1 MESASATQHSAI
13 CASSIQQPSSMILK
27 MRSVPIAY
35 QRTPS
40 TGFEQGSK
48 VPRLAE
54 TLRAVAR
61 SFAHNGDAWVHHL
74 RLVLRLALLFGL
86 FLVLSTG
93 PASAAFPAG
102 SGVGFGDVWS
112 QSEYLRDPGAKWNL
126 DDVRRRGGQFAPATE
141 LAPSGGLGLFEPST
155 IWFRLTPR
163 AVETEPWYFE
173 LSAHVSRADLFY
185 VAPNGTVQH
194 ATFDGPL
201 PFAIEPVA
209 TSGLVARLPQGALRG
224 GSIYVRVVTR
234 IDRFG
239 EFALRPESWVLAY
252 NRPAEIGRL
261 LAFVFTIGIMLALGF
276 LNLILALSVR
286 DRTFAW
292 YAAAMIA
299 FAAYE
304 LVVSGAVSRIT
315 PVHQLLPYDPLIY
328 LTYLAYLGLVV
339 GFSRSLLHLP
349 TADPGL
355 WKLVRVTYAAV
366 FLSATFY
373 VVCPNVLDALH
384 LLPWLDPLASG
395 AFLVAMLASG
405 VALWR
410 RVGTPLARYYCIAFA
425 GGIVGIVLDTSARNG
440 LIPDSSWATIAAA
453 LSAAWEALFLSVAL
467 SQHIR
472 GTTIRAEELQGER
485 DELEAVA
492 LRDSLSGLWNRRAF
506 EQQLESEWWR
516 AARSHTSLAV
526 VLIDI
531 DRFKAYNDTHGHLLG
546 DEVLARVASSI
557 ARVVRRTYD
566 MVARFG
572 GEEFVILLPG
582 CTLADALA
590 VAESARVAVRGE
602 GIMHHSSEHRVV
614 TVSVGVAATV
624 PELGTLPAS
633 LVDSADQAL
642 YEAKG
647 EGRDRT
653 SVAHAAVAQA

>member
-1 MESASATQHSAI
+1 MQQTAI
-13 CASSIQQPSSMILK
+13 CARSIQQPNSMILK
-27 MRSVPIAY
+27 TRSFPNRWTSASFH
-35 QRTPS
+35 RTS
-40 TGFEQGSK
+40 GSAQQQGSK
-48 VPRLAE
+48 VPGLAE
-54 TLRAVAR
+54 TLRAAIA
-61 SFAHNGDAWVHHL
+61 SFGDKATGWVHHF
-74 RLVLRLALLFGL
+74 RPVLRTVFLFGL
-86 FLVLSTG
+86 FLVLATG
-93 PASAAFPAG
+93 SASAAPSSSA
-102 SGVGFGDVWS
+102 SIGFGDVWS
-112 QSEYLRDPGAKWNL
+112 QAEYLRDAHGGMTL
-126 DDVRRRGGQFAPATE
+126 DDVRRRGDQFRPAVT
-141 LAPSGGLGLFEPST
+141 LAPTGGLGLFAPST
-155 IWFRLTPR
+155 LWFRLTPR
-163 AVETEPWYFE
+163 ATETEPWYFQ
-173 LSAHVSRADLFY
+173 LSTHVSGGDLFY
-185 VAPNGTVQH
+185 VSPHGQIQH
-194 ATFDGPL
+194 LSFDGPL
-201 PFAIEPVA
+201 PFAIDPVA
-209 TSGLVARLPQGALRG
+209 SSGLIVRLPHGALRE

-234 IDRFG
+234 LDRFG
-239 EFALRPESWVLAY
+239 LFALRPESYVLAY

-261 LAFVFTIGIMLALGF
+261 LTFVFTIGIMIALGF

-292 YAAAMIA
+292 FAAAMLA

-304 LVVSGAVSRIT
+304 LVVSGAVARI
-315 PVHQLLPYDPLIY
+315 LPAHGALAYDPLNY
-328 LTYLAYLGLVV
+328 LTYLAYLALVV

-349 TADPGL
+349 SADPKL
-355 WKLVRVTYAAV
+355 WKLVRVTYALV
-366 FLSATFY
+366 FLSATVY
-373 VVCPNVLDALH
+373 VVCPNLLDAVH
-384 LLPWLDPLASG
+384 LLPWLDPIASG
-395 AFLVAMLASG
+395 AFLVVMFASG

-410 RVGTPLARYYCIAFA
+410 RVGTPLTRYYCIAFA
-425 GGIVGIVLDTSARNG
+425 GGIVGIVIDTSARNG
-440 LIPDSSWATIAAA
+440 LIPDSSWATIVAA

-492 LRDSLSGLWNRRAF
+492 LRDALSGLWNRRAF

-546 DEVLARVASSI
+546 DEVLSRVASSI

-582 CTLADALA
+582 CTLEDAMT
-590 VAESARVAVRGE
+590 VAESARSAVRGE
-602 GIMHHSSEHRVV
+602 GIMHHGSEHRVV

-633 LVDSADQAL
+633 LVDAADRAL

-647 EGRDRT
+647 EGRDRISIGCAT
-653 SVAHAAVAQA
+653 AANA

>member
-1 MESASATQHSAI
+1 
-13 CASSIQQPSSMILK
+13 MILK
-27 MRSVPIAY
+27 TRSFPIAY
-35 QRTPS
+35 HRTLGGAS
-40 TGFEQGSK
+40 EQGSK
-48 VPRLAE
+48 VPRLSE
-54 TLRAVAR
+54 TLRAAGR
-61 SFAHNGDAWVHHL
+61 TFAHNNAAWVHQL
-74 RLVLRLALLFGL
+74 RPVLRIALLFGL
-86 FLVLSTG
+86 LLVLSTG
-93 PASAAFPAG
+93 SASAAFPSGSVAG
-102 SGVGFGDVWS
+102 FSDVWS
-112 QSEYLRDPGAKWNL
+112 QTEYLRDPDGSWTL
-126 DDVRRRGGQFAPATE
+126 DDARRRGDQFQPATT
-141 LAPSGGLGLFEPST
+141 LAPSVGLGLFAPST

-163 AVETEPWYFE
+163 ATENEPWYVE
-173 LSAHVSRADLFY
+173 LSAHVSRGDLFY
-185 VAPNGTVQH
+185 VAPSGMVQH
-194 ATFDGPL
+194 AAFDGPL

-209 TSGLVARLPQGALRG
+209 TSGLIMRLPPGALRG

-234 IDRFG
+234 LDRFG
-239 EFALRPESWVLAY
+239 QFAVRPESWLLAY
-252 NRPAEIGRL
+252 NRPTEIGRL

-304 LVVSGAVSRIT
+304 LVVSGAMSRIA
-315 PVHQLLPYDPLIY
+315 PLHGLLPYDPLIY
-328 LTYLAYLGLVV
+328 LTYLAYLALVV

-349 TADPGL
+349 SADPKL

-366 FLSATFY
+366 FLSATVY
-373 VVCPNVLDALH
+373 VVCPNLLDAVH
-384 LLPWLDPLASG
+384 LLPWLDPIASG
-395 AFLVAMLASG
+395 AFLVVMLASG

-531 DRFKAYNDTHGHLLG
+531 DRFKAYNDSHGHLLG
-546 DEVLARVASSI
+546 DEVLARVASAI

-582 CTLADALA
+582 CTLADALS

-602 GIMHHSSEHRVV
+602 GILHQRSEHRVV

-624 PELGTLPAS
+624 PELGKLPAT
-633 LVDSADQAL
+633 LVDAADQAL

-653 SVAHAAVAQA
+653 AVGRTSVAQA

>member
-1 MESASATQHSAI
+1 
-13 CASSIQQPSSMILK
+13 
-27 MRSVPIAY
+27 
-35 QRTPS
+35 
-40 TGFEQGSK
+40 
-48 VPRLAE
+48 
-54 TLRAVAR
+54 
-61 SFAHNGDAWVHHL
+61 
-74 RLVLRLALLFGL
+74 VLRIALLFVL
-86 FLVLSTG
+86 LLVLSTG
-93 PASAAFPAG
+93 SASAAFPAG
-102 SGVGFGDVWS
+102 SVAGFGSVWP
-112 QSEYLRDPGAKWNL
+112 ETVYLRDPGGHWTL
-126 DDVRRRGGQFAPATE
+126 DDVRRRGDQFQPATT
-141 LAPSGGLGLFEPST
+141 LAPTGLGLFAPST
-155 IWFRLTPR
+155 LWFRLTPR
-163 AVETEPWYFE
+163 ATENEPWYFE
-173 LSAHVSRADLFY
+173 LSAHVSRGDLFY
-185 VAPNGTVQH
+185 VAPNGMIQH

-201 PFAIEPVA
+201 PFAIDPVA
-209 TSGLVARLPQGALRG
+209 SSGLIVRLPPGALRG

-234 IDRFG
+234 LDRFG
-239 EFALRPESWVLAY
+239 QFALRPESWVLAY

-304 LVVSGAVSRIT
+304 LVVSGAVSRT
-315 PVHQLLPYDPLIY
+315 MPMHGLLPYDPLIY
-328 LTYLAYLGLVV
+328 LTYLAYLALVV
-339 GFSRSLLHLP
+339 GFSRALLHLP
-349 TADPGL
+349 TADPAL

-366 FLSATFY
+366 FLSATVY
-373 VVCPNVLDALH
+373 VVCPNLLDSVH
-384 LLPWLDPLASG
+384 LLPWLDPIASG
-395 AFLVAMLASG
+395 AFLVVMLASG

-492 LRDSLSGLWNRRAF
+492 LRDGLSGLWNRRAF

-531 DRFKAYNDTHGHLLG
+531 DRFKAYNDSHGHLLG

-602 GIMHHSSEHRVV
+602 GILHQRSEHRVV
-614 TVSVGVAATV
+614 TVSVGVAATI
-624 PELGTLPAS
+624 PELGKLPAT
-633 LVDSADQAL
+633 LVDQADRAL

-653 SVAHAAVAQA
+653 AVGHATVAQA